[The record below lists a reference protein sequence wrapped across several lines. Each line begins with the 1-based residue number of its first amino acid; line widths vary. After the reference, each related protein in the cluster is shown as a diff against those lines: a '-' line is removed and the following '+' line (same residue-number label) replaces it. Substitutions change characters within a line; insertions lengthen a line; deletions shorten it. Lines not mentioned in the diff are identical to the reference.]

1 MTGFI
6 HQAIL
11 EHYLK
16 DHVEPE
22 DIEYYLCGPPLM
34 LTAIDDMLY
43 DLGVDEENIRYDE
56 F

>member
-6 HQAIL
+6 SHAIL

-34 LTAIDDMLY
+34 MTAINKMLY
-43 DLGVDEENIRYDE
+43 NLGV
-56 F
+56 